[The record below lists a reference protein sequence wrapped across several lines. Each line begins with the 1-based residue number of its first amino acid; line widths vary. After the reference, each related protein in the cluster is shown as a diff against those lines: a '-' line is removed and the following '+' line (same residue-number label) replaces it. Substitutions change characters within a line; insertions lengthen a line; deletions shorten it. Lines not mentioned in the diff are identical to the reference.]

1 MKNIRRQLE
10 NTLDGVVEDIKF
22 FDVRGEFDRVV
33 SLEIYAD
40 ELKDQLDI
48 LGSIEKDGEGNL
60 INFNAD
66 GTFRLWCIR
75 IPDGGEQIVE
85 YYNVDLNFEDYDE
98 LLETADCI
106 DVTDIFDTE
115 AISDTCV
122 VTDDIRDCMRRDTY
136 YLVTNDAVDM
146 AKEVSL

>member
-22 FDVRGEFDRVV
+22 FDIRGEFDRVV

-136 YLVTNDAVDM
+136 YLVTNDAIDM

>member
-60 INFNAD
+60 IQFNAD

-75 IPDGGEQIVE
+75 IPDGGEQIIE

-136 YLVTNDAVDM
+136 YLVTNDAIDM
-146 AKEVSL
+146 AKEVLV